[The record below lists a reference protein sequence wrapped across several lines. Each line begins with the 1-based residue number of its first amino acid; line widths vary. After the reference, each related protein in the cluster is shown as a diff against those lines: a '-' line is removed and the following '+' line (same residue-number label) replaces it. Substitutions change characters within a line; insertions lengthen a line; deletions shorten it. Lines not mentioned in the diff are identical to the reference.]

1 MNVANEDGAR
11 DFKAIPSSTILI
23 DLCALKLEIFKKLSY
38 LDGSFKSIKE
48 RDRLHKYSAGKKKS

>member
-11 DFKAIPSSTILI
+11 DFKAIPSSMILI
-23 DLCALKLEIFKKLSY
+23 DLCALKLEIKKLSY